1 MEAAVNKLEALFQ
14 KAESDLDYI
23 EHKLEFE
30 IVKNLPQSTPTQENP
45 VKLLEQLRVIKSRY
59 HELSV
64 EADQIASEQ
73 KEAVDFIRSQL
84 ATTLRL
90 VQKLREQSDLK
101 SCPLTENEQWAMQKI
116 LKSEVLTEAGPS
128 EEPCAEPPVAQQVE
142 AEFEPITE
150 KMFMSVPK
158 SVRLTVKLADL
169 NTFYQQLFDHFIRNK
184 NRTGLLTI
192 EGSGLRLGCGV
203 AEIKVL
209 TPYENRAI
217 KLTLKDVDVP
227 AMMAPWKVPEGEST
241 SQALS
246 LSPNNTS
253 DEEHKQNTIEDPSQ
267 RSPILSSSVETR
279 TSVGPRSRAASVTIC
294 SALSVIQMS
303 KLNMKAT
310 ESKLKT
316 LKALEILQL
325 DKKGRVRLCMQHP
338 KC

>member
-1 MEAAVNKLEALFQ
+1 MEAAVNKLEAMFQ

-45 VKLLEQLRVIKSRY
+45 VKLLEQLRVIKSHY

-73 KEAVDFIRSQL
+73 KEAVDFIRSHL

-101 SCPLTENEQWAMQKI
+101 SCPLTENEQWAMQKV

-128 EEPCAEPPVAQQVE
+128 EEPCAKPPVPQQAE

-169 NTFYQQLFDHFIRNK
+169 NAFYQQLFDHFIRNK
-184 NRTGLLTI
+184 N
-192 EGSGLRLGCGV
+192 S
-203 AEIKVL
+203 
-209 TPYENRAI
+209 
-217 KLTLKDVDVP
+217 
-227 AMMAPWKVPEGEST
+227 
-241 SQALS
+241 
-246 LSPNNTS
+246 
-253 DEEHKQNTIEDPSQ
+253 
-267 RSPILSSSVETR
+267 
-279 TSVGPRSRAASVTIC
+279 
-294 SALSVIQMS
+294 SALSVIQMN

-325 DKKGRVRLCMQHP
+325 DKKGRVRLFMQCP

>member
-1 MEAAVNKLEALFQ
+1 
-14 KAESDLDYI
+14 
-23 EHKLEFE
+23 
-30 IVKNLPQSTPTQENP
+30 
-45 VKLLEQLRVIKSRY
+45 
-59 HELSV
+59 
-64 EADQIASEQ
+64 
-73 KEAVDFIRSQL
+73 
-84 ATTLRL
+84 
-90 VQKLREQSDLK
+90 
-101 SCPLTENEQWAMQKI
+101 MQKV

-128 EEPCAEPPVAQQVE
+128 EEPCAKPPVPQQAE

-169 NTFYQQLFDHFIRNK
+169 NAFYQQLFDHFIRNK
-184 NRTGLLTI
+184 NRTGLLAF
-192 EGSGLRLGCGV
+192 EGSDLRLGCGV

-209 TPYENRAI
+209 APCENRAI
-217 KLTLKDVDVP
+217 KLTLKDVDMP
-227 AMMAPWKVPEGEST
+227 AMMAPWKMPEGVST
-241 SQALS
+241 SQGLS
-246 LSPNNTS
+246 PSPNNTL
-253 DEEHKQNTIEDPSQ
+253 EHKQSTIEDPSQ

-294 SALSVIQMS
+294 SALSVIQMN

-325 DKKGRVRLCMQHP
+325 DKKGRVRLFMQCP

>member
-1 MEAAVNKLEALFQ
+1 MEAAVNKLEAMFQ

-45 VKLLEQLRVIKSRY
+45 VKLLEQLRVIKSHY

-73 KEAVDFIRSQL
+73 KEAVDFIRSHL

-101 SCPLTENEQWAMQKI
+101 
-116 LKSEVLTEAGPS
+116 
-128 EEPCAEPPVAQQVE
+128 EPCAKPPVPQQAE

-169 NTFYQQLFDHFIRNK
+169 NAFYQQLFDHFIRNK
-184 NRTGLLTI
+184 NRTGLLAF
-192 EGSGLRLGCGV
+192 EGSDLRLGCGV

-209 TPYENRAI
+209 APCENRAI
-217 KLTLKDVDVP
+217 KLTLKDVDMP
-227 AMMAPWKVPEGEST
+227 AMMAPWKMPEGVST
-241 SQALS
+241 SQGLS
-246 LSPNNTS
+246 PSPNNTL
-253 DEEHKQNTIEDPSQ
+253 EHKQSTIEDPSQ

-294 SALSVIQMS
+294 SALSVIQMN

-325 DKKGRVRLCMQHP
+325 DKKGRVRLFMQCP